1 MKDEKKTKKQL
12 LEELN
17 TLREQMANLE
27 KSVAVNKRAKEFFR
41 AVTDYTHDWDYWI
54 SPEEKFIYMSPS
66 CEEVTGYT
74 VEDFEK
80 DPDLLDYIVH
90 PDDQCLIS
98 LSYENE
104 LDSDHSNGIDF
115 RIITKDGEERWINH
129 YCRPIPD
136 IEGKT
141 HGIRANNR
149 DITDRKNAEKA
160 VQDILDSTNQ
170 GFLQIDNQVRL
181 LRINLSL
188 CKILGR
194 KEDEIIGH
202 HLSEFLDEENKGIN
216 RHQLIQRD
224 KLESGVYE
232 LAFTRPDNSQVT
244 CLMNATPTYDAKG
257 MKSGSF
263 SLVQDISS
271 LKQMELDLRTAKRQ
285 AESAN
290 RAKTYFLAN
299 MSHEIRTP
307 LNSIVGFSQILI
319 KQASQLSLPDDFQHY
334 LENIQTG
341 GENLSE
347 LINNILDLSKIEAD
361 KITLTR
367 ESINLKLLVQGIF
380 HINKTEALKKNV
392 TFQYELDPR
401 LPKYI
406 YSDRTKLHQI
416 LMNLVSNAIKFS
428 PNNKTVMLRVKRQR
442 GELVFEVED
451 EGIGIPKNRQ
461 SHVFEAF
468 EQVDESM
475 TRRYGGTGLGLYI
488 VRKMTDLLEGEI
500 ELASEEEKGSLF
512 TVKIPLQETDSI
524 NIKNDEVHWEDCH
537 FSKNNKVLVIE
548 DDPTNMEMI
557 EVLFRELG
565 LKIEKADNGKRG
577 VEKAL
582 ELKPDLI
589 LMDMHMP
596 EIDGMEATRQIRENE
611 LGENIPIVA
620 VSADAF
626 IRQQNAAYQAG
637 VSHYLTKPLDFK
649 RLIPILLKYLRQEK
663 TQILPDLNQ
672 RNRPDLP
679 ETIREQLHEET
690 VRLSKIPRYDA
701 LGIKLQVQKMM
712 ELSKPYDSSYDDILP
727 KIIDASKSRNSK
739 KIPVLIKEILNG

>member
-12 LEELN
+12 VEELN
-17 TLREQMANLE
+17 TLREQMATLE
-27 KSVAVNKRAKEFFR
+27 KSVNVNKRAKEFFR
-41 AVTDYTHDWDYWI
+41 AVTNYTHDWDYWI

-66 CEEVTGYT
+66 CREVTGFS
-74 VEDFEK
+74 VKDFEN
-80 DPDLLDYIVH
+80 DPDLLDNIVH
-90 PDDQCLIS
+90 PADQSFIS

-104 LDSDHSNGIDF
+104 LNADHSNGIDF

-136 IEGKT
+136 IDGKT

-149 DITDRKNAEKA
+149 DITDRKNAEKE

-170 GFLQIDNQVRL
+170 GFLQIDNQARL
-181 LRINLSL
+181 LRINPSL

-194 KEDEIIGH
+194 KEHEIVGH
-202 HLSEFLDEENKGIN
+202 KLFEFLDEENKRIN
-216 RHQLIQRD
+216 KHQLKQRD
-224 KLESGVYE
+224 KLKSGVYE
-232 LAFTRPDNSQVT
+232 LAFNRPNNSQVT

-257 MKSGSF
+257 DKSGSF

-319 KQASQLSLPDDFQHY
+319 KQARQLSLPEDFQHY

-361 KITLTR
+361 KITLSR

-380 HINKTEALKKNV
+380 QINKTQALKKNV
-392 TFQYELDPR
+392 TFQYEFDPR
-401 LPKYI
+401 LPEYI
-406 YSDRTKLHQI
+406 YSDRTKIHQI

-428 PNNKTVMLRVKRQR
+428 HNNKIVILRAKRQR
-442 GELVFEVED
+442 GMLVFEVED
-451 EGIGIPKNRQ
+451 EGIGIPENRL
-461 SHVFEAF
+461 SHIFEAF
-468 EQVDESM
+468 EQVDDSM
-475 TRRYGGTGLGLYI
+475 TRCYGGTGLGLYI
-488 VRKMTDLLEGEI
+488 VRKMVDLLEGEI
-500 ELASEEEKGSLF
+500 ELTSEEGKGSLF
-512 TVKIPLQETDSI
+512 SVKLPLQETHSVEFKI
-524 NIKNDEVHWEDCH
+524 DEIHWEDYD
-537 FSKNNKVLVIE
+537 FSPDNKVLVIE
-548 DDPTNMEMI
+548 DDHNNMEMI
-557 EVLFRELG
+557 TVLFRELG

-582 ELKPDLI
+582 EIIPDVI

-596 EIDGMEATRQIRENE
+596 EIDGMEATRQIRSNE
-611 LGENIPIVA
+611 RGKNIPIVA
-620 VSADAF
+620 VTADAF
-626 IRQQNAAYQAG
+626 MRQQNAAYHAG
-637 VSHYLTKPLDFK
+637 VSDYLTKPLDFK
-649 RLIPILLKYLRQEK
+649 RLIPVLIKYLRYEK
-663 TQILPDLNQ
+663 PQISSDVNT
-672 RNRPDLP
+672 
-679 ETIREQLHEET
+679 TIRLEIPLDVKQQLHEET
-690 VRLSKIPRYDA
+690 VKLSRIPRYDA
-701 LGIKLQVQKMM
+701 LEIKLQVQKMM
-712 ELSKPYDSSYDDILP
+712 ELSKGFDSLYNEILP

-739 KIPVLIKEILNG
+739 KIPVLIKEILHG